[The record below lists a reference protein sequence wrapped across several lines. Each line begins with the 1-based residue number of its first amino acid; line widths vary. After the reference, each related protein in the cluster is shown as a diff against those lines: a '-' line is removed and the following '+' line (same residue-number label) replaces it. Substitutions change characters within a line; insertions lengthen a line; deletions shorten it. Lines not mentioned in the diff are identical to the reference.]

1 MSKKNKKSKN
11 NSGYI
16 FTGSSAANSARNKKH
31 GGKKINKSQASAGST
46 VDAPAKK
53 KHLNVIGTKEKTTPV
68 DRTLGHAIHADHRFV
83 HRWGRKVEGA
93 QKREDFVNNLPKNT
107 GSIRS
112 AIGSVFAGASASISG
127 RMAEYKAH
135 VEMRDKA
142 FYNARK
148 AAREVWD
155 KDYKPTK
162 AERAVQF

>member
-46 VDAPAKK
+46 VDAPTK